1 MAGLPLDRRGRSWF
15 YNRLSSV
22 KWSAMQAFIIRRILA
37 VIPTLIFTSVIV
49 FASIRMIPGDV
60 IDLMLAQN
68 DISTGNERALIE
80 ASLGLDKPIYVQYFV
95 WAGNLLQGDLGRS
108 LWQNTPVTEQLA
120 ATLPITFE
128 LGFLALIVAL
138 SVAIPIGIYSAM
150 RQDTAGDYV
159 ARSFSLLML
168 AVPSFWLGT
177 LVMVFP
183 SVWWRWSPPLQ
194 YTPFLEDPFGNLAH
208 MMVPAILLG
217 LSLSAVTMRMTRT
230 MMLEVLRQDYIRTAR
245 AKGLAERVV
254 VLRHALRNCLIPVV
268 TLIGLQAPLLI
279 GGAVILEQIFVVPGM
294 GLLLLEAVFQRDYPV
309 VTGVFLVV
317 GVVILAI
324 NLLVD
329 LTYGFLDPK
338 VRH

>member
-1 MAGLPLDRRGRSWF
+1 
-15 YNRLSSV
+15 
-22 KWSAMQAFIIRRILA
+22 MQAFVTRRLLA
-37 VIPTLIFTSVIV
+37 LLPTLIFASLIV
-49 FASIRMIPGDV
+49 FVSMRLIPGDV

-68 DISTGNERALIE
+68 DLSTDHDRGAIE
-80 ASLGLDKPIYVQYFV
+80 AALGLDQPMHVQYFRWIGGV
-95 WAGNLLQGDLGRS
+95 LEGDLGRS

-138 SVAIPIGIYSAM
+138 TVALPIGVYSALK
-150 RQDTAGDYV
+150 QDTLGDYA
-159 ARSFSLLML
+159 ARSFSLVML
-168 AVPSFWLGT
+168 AIPSFWLGT

-183 SVWWRWSPPLQ
+183 SVWWRWSPALE
-194 YTPFLEDPFGNLAH
+194 YTPFLEDPLQNLAH
-208 MMVPAILLG
+208 MIVPAILLG

-245 AKGLAERVV
+245 AKGLSEPLVV
-254 VLRHALRNCLIPVV
+254 ARHALRNGLIPVV

-309 VTGVFLVV
+309 ISGVFLVV
-317 GVVILAI
+317 GFGVLVI

-329 LTYGFLDPK
+329 LSYGWLDPK
-338 VRH
+338 VRHQ

>member
-1 MAGLPLDRRGRSWF
+1 
-15 YNRLSSV
+15 
-22 KWSAMQAFIIRRILA
+22 MQAFVTRRLLA
-37 VIPTLIFTSVIV
+37 LVPTLIFASLIV
-49 FASIRMIPGDV
+49 FVSMRLIPGDV

-68 DISTGNERALIE
+68 DLSTDHDRVAIE
-80 ASLGLDKPIYVQYFV
+80 AALGLDQPMHVQYFRWIGGV
-95 WAGNLLQGDLGRS
+95 LEGDLGRS

-138 SVAIPIGIYSAM
+138 TVALPIGVYSALK
-150 RQDTAGDYV
+150 QDTLGDYA
-159 ARSFSLLML
+159 ARSFSLVML
-168 AVPSFWLGT
+168 AIPSFWLGT

-183 SVWWRWSPPLQ
+183 SVWWRWSPALE
-194 YTPFLEDPFGNLAH
+194 YTPFFEDPLSNLAH
-208 MMVPAILLG
+208 MIVPAVLLG

-245 AKGLAERVV
+245 AKGLNEPLVV
-254 VLRHALRNCLIPVV
+254 VRHALRNGLIPVV

-309 VTGVFLVV
+309 ISGVFLVV
-317 GVVILAI
+317 GF
-324 NLLVD
+324 
-329 LTYGFLDPK
+329 G
-338 VRH
+338 

>member
-1 MAGLPLDRRGRSWF
+1 
-15 YNRLSSV
+15 
-22 KWSAMQAFIIRRILA
+22 MQAFVTRRLLA
-37 VIPTLIFTSVIV
+37 LVPTLIFASLIV
-49 FASIRMIPGDV
+49 FVSMRLIPGDV
-60 IDLMLAQN
+60 IDMMLAQN
-68 DISTGNERALIE
+68 DLSTDHDRAAIE
-80 ASLGLDKPIYVQYFV
+80 VALGLDQPMHVQYFRWIGGV
-95 WAGNLLQGDLGRS
+95 LEGDLGRS

-138 SVAIPIGIYSAM
+138 TVALPIGIYSAL
-150 RQDTAGDYV
+150 RQDTLGDYA
-159 ARSFSLLML
+159 ARSFSLVML
-168 AVPSFWLGT
+168 AIPSFWLGT

-183 SVWWRWSPPLQ
+183 SVWWRWSPALE
-194 YTPFLEDPFGNLAH
+194 YTPFLEDPLQNLAH
-208 MMVPAILLG
+208 MIVPAILLG

-245 AKGLAERVV
+245 AKGLSETLVV
-254 VLRHALRNCLIPVV
+254 ARHALRNGLIPVV

-309 VTGVFLVV
+309 ISGVFLVV
-317 GVVILAI
+317 GFGVLVI

-329 LTYGFLDPK
+329 LSYGWLDPK
-338 VRH
+338 VRHQ

>member
-1 MAGLPLDRRGRSWF
+1 
-15 YNRLSSV
+15 
-22 KWSAMQAFIIRRILA
+22 MQAFIIRRLLA
-37 VIPTLIFTSVIV
+37 VIPTLVFTSIIV
-49 FASIRMIPGDV
+49 FASIRLIPGDV

-68 DISTGNERALIE
+68 DISKSTDRAVIE
-80 ASLGLDKPIYVQYFV
+80 AALGLDKPIYQQYFIWV
-95 WAGNLLQGDLGRS
+95 GDVLQGDLGRS

-120 ATLPITFE
+120 NTLPITFE

-150 RQDTAGDYV
+150 RQDTAGDYI

-168 AVPSFWLGT
+168 AIPSFWLGT

-183 SVWWRWSPPLQ
+183 SVWWRWAPPLQ
-194 YTPFLEDPFGNLAH
+194 YTPFAEDPIANLSH
-208 MMVPAILLG
+208 MLVPAVLLG

-245 AKGLAERVV
+245 AKGLGENLVI
-254 VLRHALRNCLIPVV
+254 LRHALRNCLIPVV

-317 GVVILAI
+317 GIAILVI
-324 NLLVD
+324 NLAVD